1 MSINDYR
8 DPDWVAE
15 KLGLDKNTVY
25 KFLQDGTIPAIQL
38 GRKWLI
44 SEAELGQWL
53 DAQTREQTQARRQAA
68 CSVERTVH
76 RMDNFSAEARQ
87 ALKSAHSEAR
97 RYAHRYL
104 GQEHLLLAMVAQ
116 ADSAPAGVLRAAGLD
131 IDKLRWAV
139 EARLPAGQGP
149 VPRRLARDPA
159 AKAAMRAAEREA
171 LAAGISVGTGELLL
185 GILRSGN
192 GPGYEILAAAG
203 LTAEQAL
210 AALGHDQTADKE

>member
-15 KLGLDKNTVY
+15 KFGLDKNTVY

-44 SEAELGQWL
+44 SEAELGQRL

-104 GQEHLLLAMVAQ
+104 GQGHLLLAMVAQ
-116 ADSAPAGVLRAAGLD
+116 ADSRPRPACSGRPGWTSTSCAGPWRPASRPDKAPFRGGSPANPPPRRPCGPPNGKPSPRAFPWARANCCWGSSAAGMD
-131 IDKLRWAV
+131 RDTKFSPP
-139 EARLPAGQGP
+139 PA
-149 VPRRLARDPA
+149 
-159 AKAAMRAAEREA
+159 
-171 LAAGISVGTGELLL
+171 
-185 GILRSGN
+185 
-192 GPGYEILAAAG
+192 
-203 LTAEQAL
+203 
-210 AALGHDQTADKE
+210 